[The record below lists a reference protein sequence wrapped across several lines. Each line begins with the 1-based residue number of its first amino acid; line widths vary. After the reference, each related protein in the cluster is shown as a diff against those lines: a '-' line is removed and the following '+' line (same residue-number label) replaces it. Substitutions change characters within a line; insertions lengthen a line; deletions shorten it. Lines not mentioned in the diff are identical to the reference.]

1 MCLIAFSWNPSSPD
15 MPLLLLANRDEFYS
29 RPTAAA
35 EWWTSPSGIWAGRDL
50 QAGGTWLGITCKGR
64 FAALTN
70 FRNGVPQRNLAASR
84 GQLVAD
90 FLAQDITPADYVAY
104 VETVAHQYNG
114 FNLIVGDIYGAVDGT
129 PSVWYCG
136 NQTGAEARELPPGLY
151 GLSNALLDSPWPKL
165 LRLKDRLAGLDNGR
179 DDLVD
184 ACMAFLSDPT
194 PADDEQLPST
204 GVPKEWERILSS
216 VFIVRREYGTRA
228 QTMVRADAN
237 GMIEAHERSFDTPE
251 QASTLQPAAVRRM
264 RVQVQLHGARIPQL

>member
-1 MCLIAFSWNPSSPD
+1 
-15 MPLLLLANRDEFYS
+15 MPLLLLANRDEFYA

-35 EWWTSPSGIWAGRDL
+35 EWWASPSGIWAGRDL
-50 QAGGTWLGITCKGR
+50 QAGGTWLGVTSSGR

-70 FRNGVPQRNLAASR
+70 FRNGVPQRTNAASR
-84 GQLVAD
+84 GELVTG
-90 FLAQDITPADYVAY
+90 FLTQEVTPADYITHITQVADR
-104 VETVAHQYNG
+104 YNG
-114 FNLIVGDIYGAVDGT
+114 FNLIVGDIYGAVDGM

-136 NQTGAEARELPPGLY
+136 NQPGAEARELPSGVY

-194 PADDEQLPST
+194 PADDDQLPAT

-216 VFIVRREYGTRA
+216 VFIVGPAYGTRA

-237 GMIEAHERSFDTPE
+237 GIIEAHERSFDTPE
-251 QASTLQPAAVRRM
+251 QAATLQPANLRRM
-264 RVQVQLHGARIPQL
+264 RIQVQLQRADISEE